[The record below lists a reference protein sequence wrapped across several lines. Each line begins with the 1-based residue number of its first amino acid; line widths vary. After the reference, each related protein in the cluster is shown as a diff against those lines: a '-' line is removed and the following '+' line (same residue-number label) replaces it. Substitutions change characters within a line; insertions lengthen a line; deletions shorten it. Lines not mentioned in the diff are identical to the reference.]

1 MVAVLCHY
9 WALFFCV
16 FRISG
21 CFVISHCREI
31 NFLYFFSTDIIFIL
45 EMVVRTEREKR
56 KDASTPTPNFK
67 DRHAHSDSLK
77 EYGWDA
83 ECALFV
89 LKQCIISRA
98 LIFVIQF
105 VMNLAVTDYPTDAF
119 QGVPIPQVELSQ
131 IDRWIRIAFNGLTR
145 WDAVH
150 FLHIAQYGYTYENN
164 LAFFPFF
171 PTLIYFFT
179 LIWSWAVPFIHFST
193 AIVLTALTVN
203 FIAFILCGQLL
214 YALLLILTKSTK
226 LALLACLV
234 FTLNPA
240 SIFFSAVYS
249 EGVYMLLTF
258 CGMFALYA
266 DPSLP
271 FIRYVIAA
279 LFFSLAFATRSNG
292 VFNFGYIMFQLTIET
307 VYSMTLRKF
316 IWECDC
322 GTVLLKLFRFIM
334 VITICWGIFGSQIV
348 SHDSKMHRNFCS
360 QNITQRKAKLIP
372 DVVHQ
377 YASQNGLILPH
388 DLGNLTWCRQER
400 NILLIPSFYKH
411 VQEKYWQVEPFG
423 YWQLKKLPCFML
435 AAPVIFIVLYGSL
448 FEFNRLKIMHG
459 SLFGVILGI
468 LHNASSIFPFMIHA
482 LLLTVLALVLYN
494 VEVLTRILFSSS
506 PFVYLVIAQYMDR
519 RTPLVTLD
527 DVQYPTFLPFFTN
540 FSRSH
545 WIHALLLCYL
555 LGYFYIGTLLHAN
568 WLPFT

>member
-1 MVAVLCHY
+1 
-9 WALFFCV
+9 
-16 FRISG
+16 
-21 CFVISHCREI
+21 
-31 NFLYFFSTDIIFIL
+31 
-45 EMVVRTEREKR
+45 MVVRTEREKR

-150 FLHIAQYGYTYENN
+150 FCILLNM
-164 LAFFPFF
+164 
-171 PTLIYFFT
+171 
-179 LIWSWAVPFIHFST
+179 
-193 AIVLTALTVN
+193 
-203 FIAFILCGQLL
+203 IAFILCGQLL

-377 YASQNGLILPH
+377 YASQNRLILPH

-519 RTPLVTLD
+519 RTP
-527 DVQYPTFLPFFTN
+527 
-540 FSRSH
+540 
-545 WIHALLLCYL
+545 W
-555 LGYFYIGTLLHAN
+555 LH
-568 WLPFT
+568 